1 MSTTIS
7 EVKLAILLDLAEA
20 GEVQVERWKRGAKN
34 NADLTYQQLQLAI
47 GNESDYKAKLA
58 LPAAT
63 AYAPV
68 MNPAFV
74 SRSGLD
80 RNRIVRKQADN
91 IAKGYESYRGSL
103 AQAFETVDGEPCKR
117 YKEAID
123 ASAEVYSQNIA
134 RSVLP
139 FTGSREIGKGMAPIA
154 AMWLTGDI
162 MTEDALRGDDQV
174 GLGGPINVARVTP
187 DMRSALKSAVVNR
200 IVQSGKTLISADW
213 DPAVMVQEND
223 HINNLIASLQNAAYV
238 AFATAGVSHCDW
250 IVIDGRKYLEIKVA
264 TV

>member
-1 MSTTIS
+1 MGTIS
-7 EVKLAILLDLAEA
+7 EVKLAVLLDLAEA
-20 GEVQVERWKRGAKN
+20 GEVQVERWKRGTKN
-34 NADLTYQQLQLAI
+34 NADLTYQQMQQAI
-47 GNESDYKAKLA
+47 GNESDYKSKMA

-63 AYAPV
+63 AYAPT
-68 MNPAFV
+68 MNPAYV

-91 IAKGYESYRGSL
+91 IANGYENYRGSL

-123 ASAEVYSQNIA
+123 ASAEVYGQHVA

-139 FTGSREIGKGMAPIA
+139 FTGSREIGIGMAPIA

-162 MTEDALRGDDQV
+162 KTERLLRGDDQV
-174 GLGGPINVARVTP
+174 GLGGPINVARVMP
-187 DMRSALKSAVVNR
+187 DMRTALKSAVVNR

-213 DPAVMVQEND
+213 DPTVMTQEND
-223 HINNLIASLQNAAYV
+223 HINNLIASLQNVAYV

-250 IVIDGRKYLEIKVA
+250 ILIDGRKYLEIKVA
-264 TV
+264 TP